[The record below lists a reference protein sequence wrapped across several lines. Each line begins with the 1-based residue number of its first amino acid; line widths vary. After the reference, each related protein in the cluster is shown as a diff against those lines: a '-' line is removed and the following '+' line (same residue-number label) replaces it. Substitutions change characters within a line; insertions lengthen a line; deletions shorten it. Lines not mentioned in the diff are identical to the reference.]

1 MRNGLKT
8 SKGNSCL
15 GIKLDV
21 FIPASDFYIPRP
33 KFLLENPSFAIS
45 VTHSV
50 SCCCYMVVVPFRYA
64 FHYTV
69 MHICFQKMTVV
80 LPLFFTA
87 SYHDFFFFRYC
98 SYLSIKLWFKKI
110 IYIQSPNESSSSV
123 IHVCIHL
130 HADTFSFCKRKQPQ
144 MGCGIYRAYLVIYC
158 CPCSRYFIMP
168 SDPVV
173 QSCCRLI
180 PGDLGNQDIPA
191 NSSLFSYK
199 SSY

>member
-1 MRNGLKT
+1 MLLLHGGGALSVCFSLHCNAYLLPKNDCGPTL
-8 SKGNSCL
+8 
-15 GIKLDV
+15 V
-21 FIPASDFYIPRP
+21 FYCF
-33 KFLLENPSFAIS
+33 IS
-45 VTHSV
+45 W
-50 SCCCYMVVVPFRYA
+50 
-64 FHYTV
+64 
-69 MHICFQKMTVV
+69 
-80 LPLFFTA
+80 
-87 SYHDFFFFRYC
+87 FFFFRYC

-130 HADTFSFCKRKQPQ
+130 HTDTFSFCRRKQPQ